1 MTSARSSSSTRAATA
16 TIAKSEVR
24 RTISWK
30 DQPCRGRATGIS
42 TSVMT
47 SQAASVVVQ

>member
-1 MTSARSSSSTRAATA
+1 MAATA

-30 DQPCRGRATGIS
+30 DQPCRGRLTGIS
-42 TSVMT
+42 TSVMI
-47 SQAASVVVQ
+47 SDSASAVAQ